1 MNTFTFFALVICAI
15 FALVSAV
22 PQPDAEISIN
32 GAGPVPAELFEG
44 AESRGY
50 NRHGGGGGHG
60 HYGHDHHHG
69 HGHHGHGR

>member
-15 FALVSAV
+15 FAMVSAV
-22 PQPDAEISIN
+22 PQPDAEIIN

-50 NRHGGGGGHG
+50 NRHGGGGHG